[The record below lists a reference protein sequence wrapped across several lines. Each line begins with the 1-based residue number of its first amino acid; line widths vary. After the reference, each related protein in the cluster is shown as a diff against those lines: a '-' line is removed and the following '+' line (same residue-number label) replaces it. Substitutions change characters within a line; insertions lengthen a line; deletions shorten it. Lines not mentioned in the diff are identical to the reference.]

1 MQAARAALDHL
12 LIGAPTL
19 EGGIRW
25 LEERTGVRA
34 TIGGSHPG
42 LGTWNA
48 LASMGPR
55 QYIEIL
61 APDPAQPGVETFYVP
76 GLRDFDAPRVTT
88 WAAAGVDL
96 LSRFPASLPDDF
108 SCEPAR
114 PGARVR
120 PDGKRLAWTL
130 AFPRHREHGNFDGAL
145 PFFIEWESLGNHP
158 GRSTPPGMTLRSLS
172 IQHPNSESLT
182 RALAALG
189 IECAVTRAAA
199 SIRVELETP
208 RGIVVVG
215 LRNPNPAGTPLPS
228 PCSEE

>member
-34 TIGGSHPG
+34 AIGGSHPG

-48 LASMGPR
+48 LASLGPR

-76 GLRDFDAPRVTT
+76 GLRDFDGPRVTT

-96 LSRFPASLPDDF
+96 LSRFPASLLDDF

-120 PDGKRLAWTL
+120 PDGTQLAWTL
-130 AFPRHREHGNFDGAL
+130 AFPRHRRYRVFDGAL
-145 PFFIEWESLGNHP
+145 PFLIEWASHDHHP
-158 GRSTPPGMTLRSLS
+158 GTNTPPGLTLHALRFA
-172 IQHPNSESLT
+172 HPESESLKA
-182 RALAALG
+182 ALAALG
-189 IECAVTRAAA
+189 IDSEVNRAAA
-199 SIRVELETP
+199 APIGVELDTP
-208 RGIVVVG
+208 RGRVV
-215 LRNPNPAGTPLPS
+215 L
-228 PCSEE
+228 